1 MGIAFFLPSGM
12 RIGNPGKICIYCTR
26 KAENA
31 GREAE
36 RLPRIIGGGIPEPAA
51 RLRGFFRDLAG
62 MEPGLYAAS
71 GAYFL
76 FLSLIPLT
84 ALACSLLPLT
94 PFTREA
100 VLDQLSAVLPEAMEE
115 LLREILEQVYGS
127 GAAAVSLS
135 ALLTLWSASKAF
147 LGLIQGLD
155 RIFGGETPGGF
166 LRHRAVSGFCT
177 LALLL
182 AVILSLLIALFR
194 RRLIRFLASV
204 WPPGSGALLSLLR
217 IRFFLAMVALALFF
231 ALLYTFLPSRRQR
244 FLRQLPGAMLAALLW
259 MLLTWLFGSS
269 VKGLGGVTLY
279 GSLASAVLALFWV
292 YLCMYLILLGAFFN
306 TRLFFFSSAP
316 QNTG

>member
-1 MGIAFFLPSGM
+1 MQKD
-12 RIGNPGKICIYCTR
+12 RRKPG
-26 KAENA
+26 
-31 GREAE
+31 
-36 RLPRIIGGGIPEPAA
+36 PAA
-51 RLRGFFRDLAG
+51 CVRGFFRDLSEL
-62 MEPGLYAAS
+62 EPGLYAAS

-84 ALACSLLPLT
+84 ALACSVLPLT
-94 PFTREA
+94 PLTREA
-100 VLDQLSAVLPEAMEE
+100 VLEHLSTVLPDAMEA
-115 LLREILEQVYGS
+115 LLRELLEQVYGS

-155 RIFGGETPGGF
+155 RICGGTGSGGF
-166 LRHRAVSGFCT
+166 LRLRAVSGLYT

-182 AVILSLLIALFR
+182 AVLLSLLLALFR
-194 RRLIRFLASV
+194 RRLIRLLASV
-204 WPPGSGALLSLLR
+204 WPTGGGLLLSLLR
-217 IRFFLAMVALALFF
+217 MRVFLAVLLLALFF
-231 ALLYTFLPSRRQR
+231 ALLYTFLPSWRQP
-244 FLRQLPGAMLAALLW
+244 FIRQLPGAMLAALLW

-292 YLCMYLILLGAFFN
+292 YLCMFLILLGAFVN
-306 TRLFFFSSAP
+306 TRLGKFYPGP